1 MGNVKL
7 GKFTASQEDMASE
20 DYNEEEWESLSDVET
35 ALDNIG
41 IKLRE
46 NATTYRST
54 EDVLKNIAE
63 IWDTISETER
73 NSVASALAG
82 TRQREI
88 ILTLFENWDQVENF
102 ANISA
107 NSYGTAQEK
116 MEAFTDSIEA
126 SQNRLTVAME
136 RWVLQL
142 EANGAIKLFYDTL
155 STAVENLDVLIATI
169 GGLLILTN
177 FNKVVNT
184 LITAGGSLGSQF
196 TKLGG
201 AIETIIALSSGQ
213 GGYRK
218 EVYNEAVSNFQSA
231 YVRGQQKNYANTLAQ
246 FIPTMGAETVGK
258 FASLQNNLIT
268 STQAQIDDFFEALEN
283 GFIFQDPKV
292 IKDMIAATEDQTK
305 VAKLNAQL
313 TRQQNIASQLLNVAQ
328 EGQGKQTLQA
338 IANGEA
344 LEGTTHNLSAA
355 QQELTNT
362 TKQANQQMLNQI
374 KTNANNFQ
382 QRGGKSGAA
391 LQTGI
396 GILSLGAGI
405 GGAQV
410 GGKIGSFF
418 GDTGSVIGTTIGTMA
433 APAMVQALGK
443 KISGA
448 AAGTM
453 LSKVGLA
460 IANPIASIAVSV
472 LMAAAPSIIDA
483 FYTSAEE
490 RAEELAEKFNQ
501 ESDKYTTYLNA
512 TTSVADYDELV
523 KGVDALGRNVS
534 LTDEEYQKF
543 VDTSN
548 ELASVFPSL
557 VTYTDAAGNKF
568 LGLKDSVS
576 GVSDAIE
583 NLVKQQQRIA
593 DQALLEPDLLNEN
606 YKKAKE
612 QYDIATKQAEKY
624 RNVLNEINEN
634 EAWEYEK
641 SDRMTD
647 IIAGNR
653 DSMKLDV
660 GDVSLANQIDN
671 VLSELGI
678 ASHKD
683 NTSIILEDIAED
695 EITSVIGNIRK
706 ALGDELSLLEDDITE
721 ARSSLSS
728 EIEAIFREMEYNED
742 YAYLFETLTDE
753 QRQIAQ
759 NAIGNY
765 TFTATDGEGYR
776 VEIEEFLQ
784 RTNKL
789 FEENPIIA
797 EIQTKVNEANTVNE
811 ANNLREQLASE
822 LVKAFGKGGY
832 DDVEKAIILGLRF
845 DIQDDGSLTDQDNLY
860 DTLLGITGTE
870 ELKIKE
876 ENLGTLN
883 LEEEARVLE
892 LFRKGI
898 VDATTNWYTLRNLLD
913 ADIEA
918 EGLSDLLNQADNLDT
933 IMETLDAR
941 VERYLK
947 KVDKGTISYDDKT
960 IAKTFNTWPEELREA
975 LQDSAEAIADGSSNI
990 EAEIDRLKGYVLRE
1004 MSNTYENLA
1013 TEMNSM
1019 TFGEDVEIEGTIDEL
1034 SELASALEN
1043 TANSYDKL
1051 AQAEIEFQKYG
1062 RLSGKTMLDLLSS
1075 NIMYASVLDVTGE
1088 KITLQKDAQQKMLA
1102 LQLASIKA
1110 QIQEAITEKE
1120 LAIQKNNTTIK
1131 TLDAVGASGVVIE
1144 QSDSVIEALNNQAK
1158 AYASTAQAAAA
1169 MYQAV
1174 QGNIEE
1180 AQSLL
1185 KEQNWAEDTQIGN
1198 VESTT
1203 SSVYYTQAEA
1213 KAEAERLRQEN
1224 ARYESE
1230 LEGLKSTYEALGG
1243 DEGTIDVSEFM
1254 WWYDPG
1260 QMEEYNDALSNASDA
1275 EEELMTNLERLQKFR
1290 DLIDKEWEA
1299 MQVYNKDDKIWGH
1312 TEYFN
1317 KMRDALEAEIEE
1329 TKKVINEHFNEAMSD
1344 GVFSKEEEEEYF
1356 DYQADL
1362 IELQRD
1368 LNNLDD
1374 EEIEDEISLLETR
1387 EASVYALIDA
1397 QNALIE
1403 TSDTEED
1410 LVERQAELLDL
1421 LREEL
1426 DLRKSINDYVL
1437 ENLERSV
1444 EYVSGKA
1451 LSNSRLYDTYYN
1463 LRKNGLETEANLAM
1477 EDYQLEFQNAYEQ
1490 YLSEGMTGPEAY
1502 QAAQH
1507 SEGVMDAMSAYF
1519 DAIQAQG
1526 DLVVERFEDRVN
1538 ELETT
1543 LDELEQSKPEE
1554 WSSIGQISPY
1564 YNAVMSN
1571 IKAQISQIEE
1581 ALQNTEMMTDEQIQ
1595 EWVSKYNDA
1604 IAQLAENQKQIL
1616 EDTTN
1621 YQSEMFNALVDWIEE
1636 YRENIEQVRDEV
1648 SDYYDDLIT
1657 PLERYRDDLDD
1668 ANELLQLQQ
1677 DLLQAREKERVYREG
1692 SLY

>member
-1 MGNVKL
+1 
-7 GKFTASQEDMASE
+7 
-20 DYNEEEWESLSDVET
+20 
-35 ALDNIG
+35 
-41 IKLRE
+41 
-46 NATTYRST
+46 
-54 EDVLKNIAE
+54 
-63 IWDTISETER
+63 
-73 NSVASALAG
+73 
-82 TRQREI
+82 
-88 ILTLFENWDQVENF
+88 
-102 ANISA
+102 
-107 NSYGTAQEK
+107 

-155 STAVENLDVLIATI
+155 ATAVENLDVLIATI

-218 EVYNEAVSNFQSA
+218 EVYSEAVNNFQNA

-258 FASLQNNLIT
+258 FTSLQNNLIT

-283 GFIFQDPKV
+283 GFTFQDPKV
-292 IKDMIAATEDQTK
+292 IKELIANTEDQAK

-362 TKQANQQMLNQI
+362 TKKANQQMLNQI

-382 QRGGKSGAA
+382 QKGGKSGAA

-396 GILSLGAGI
+396 GFLSLGAGI

-433 APAMVQALGK
+433 APAMIQALGK

-501 ESDKYTTYLNA
+501 ESDKYTTYLNV
-512 TTSVADYDELV
+512 TTSVADYDELS

-548 ELASVFPSL
+548 ELASIFPSL

-606 YKKAKE
+606 YKNAKK
-612 QYDIATKQAEKY
+612 QYDTATKQAEKY

-641 SDRMTD
+641 SDRVVD
-647 IIAGNR
+647 IITGNR

-660 GDVSLANQIDN
+660 GDVSLVNQIDN

-683 NTSIILEDIAED
+683 NTSIILEDTSED
-695 EITSVIGNIRK
+695 EITSVIRNIRK
-706 ALGDELSLLEDDITE
+706 ALGDELSLLEDDIAE
-721 ARSSLSS
+721 ARSSLNS

-753 QRQIAQ
+753 QRQMAQ
-759 NAIGNY
+759 RAIGNY
-765 TFTATDGEGYR
+765 TFTATDGEDYR
-776 VEIEEFLQ
+776 IDIEEFLQ

-789 FEENPIIA
+789 FEENPIIT
-797 EIQTKVNEANTVNE
+797 EIQTKINEANSVNE
-811 ANNLREQLASE
+811 VNTLRESLASE
-822 LVKAFGKGGY
+822 LKRAFSTDGY
-832 DDVEKAIILGLRF
+832 DDVEKAIIIGLRF
-845 DIQDDGSLTDQDNLY
+845 DIKDNGSLIDQGNLY

-870 ELKIKE
+870 QLNIKE

-883 LEEEARVLE
+883 LEEAARVLE

-898 VDATTNWYTLRNLLD
+898 VDATTDWNALRNLLD

-918 EGLSDLLNQADNLDT
+918 EGLSDLLNQVDNLEF
-933 IMETLDAR
+933 IMQVLDATK

-947 KVDKGTISYDDKT
+947 RVEKGIHGYDDKT
-960 IAKTFNTWPEELREA
+960 IARTFDNWPEELREA
-975 LQDSAEAIADGSSNI
+975 LQDSAEAIADGSSNV

-1004 MSNTYENLA
+1004 MSNAYESLA

-1019 TFGEDVEIEGTIDEL
+1019 TFGEDVEIEGTIDKL

-1043 TANSYDKL
+1043 TTNSYDKL

-1120 LAIQKNNTTIK
+1120 LAVQKNNTTIK
-1131 TLDAVGASGVVIE
+1131 TLDAVGASGAVIE
-1144 QSDSVIEALNNQAK
+1144 QSDGVIEALNNQAK

-1174 QGNIEE
+1174 LGNIDE

-1260 QMEEYNDALSNASDA
+1260 QMEEYNDALSSASDA

-1290 DLIDKEWEA
+1290 NLIDKEWEA
-1299 MQVYNKDDKIWGH
+1299 MQVYNKDDKTWGH

-1463 LRKNGLETEANLAM
+1463 LRKSGLETEANLAM
-1477 EDYQLEFQNAYEQ
+1477 EDYQLEFQKAYEQ
-1490 YLSEGMTGPEAY
+1490 YLNEGMTGPEAY

-1581 ALQNTEMMTDEQIQ
+1581 ALQNTETMTDEQIQ

-1604 IAQLAENQKQIL
+1604 IAQLAENQKQML

-1677 DLLQAREKERVYREG
+1677 DLLQARERERVYREG
-1692 SLY
+1692 SLC